1 MSFYSLSMPYDKDDS
16 LIKGAANPLAGA
28 LCLFGVFLHIILSD
42 GLLGLIGFD
51 YSGEE
56 GKFYEKLHPGTL
68 FIYIAFFVLLIGQGN
83 PLERLL
89 KIARYQ
95 MVPFALLFL
104 CILIFIYMTIRSGA
118 SGIAFLLDTHF
129 TPPMCAIIM
138 CYTPASMCRRAA
150 HLFVAFSV
158 FNGLL
163 GIAESIGKFRFFS
176 YDPTLAFM
184 RESTFRASA
193 MRGHPLNNAALSA
206 IAIYIVFAIPYS
218 QTIKT
223 LFLGIL
229 SISLIS
235 FGGRASLGIG
245 LAGLMVLSSIGMI
258 KYIMTKRL
266 SLLQLILL
274 LSVVLVAP
282 LCLFGGLYLALASG
296 MGERLLAHAFWDDS
310 AQSRTIAFMVFDY
323 MSTEEIIFGIGAER
337 IIDIAYRMNLS
348 VPLSDIENPWLLMCM
363 YLGAVAF
370 PIWLITTF
378 AFIGWVIKGKPIA
391 LKLAMLA
398 YFAIASTSNSFGR
411 KDSTY
416 LVTVTIILCVMGLL
430 RTAETKQ
437 LPQQAG

>member
-1 MSFYSLSMPYDKDDS
+1 MSFYSLSVPYDQDDS
-16 LIKGAANPLAGA
+16 LVKGSANPLAGV
-28 LCLFGVFLHIILSD
+28 LCLIGVFLHIIFSD
-42 GLLGLIGFD
+42 ALLGMVGFN
-51 YSGEE
+51 YSGED

-68 FIYIAFFVLLIGQGN
+68 MIYVAFLMLLIGQGN

-104 CILIFIYMTIRSGA
+104 CILLFMYMTIRSGA

-138 CYTPASMCRRAA
+138 CYTPASMCKRAV
-150 HLFVAFSV
+150 HLFVAFAV
-158 FNGLL
+158 LNGLM
-163 GIAESIGKFRFFS
+163 GIVESIGKFRFFR
-176 YDPTLAFM
+176 YDPMLAFM

-206 IAIYIVFAIPYS
+206 IAIYIVFALPYS
-218 QTIKT
+218 QAVKTI
-223 LFLGIL
+223 LLGVL
-229 SISLIS
+229 AVSLIA
-235 FGGRASLGIG
+235 FGGRASLGVG
-245 LAGLMVLSSIGMI
+245 LAGLMLLSSISMI
-258 KYIMTKRL
+258 KYILKRQL
-266 SLLQLILL
+266 TLLQLILL
-274 LSVVLVAP
+274 IAVALLGP
-282 LCLFGGLYLALASG
+282 LCLFGALYIAFVSG
-296 MGERLLAHAFWDDS
+296 MGERLVAHAHWDDS

-323 MSTEEIIFGIGAER
+323 MSTEEIIFGVGAER

-378 AFIGWVIKGKPIA
+378 AFIWWVNKGKPLA
-391 LKLAMLA
+391 LQLAMFA
-398 YFAIASTSNSFGR
+398 YFIIASTSNSFGR

-416 LVTVTIILCVMGLL
+416 LMTVTIVLCAARFFQKKENAPLSG
-430 RTAETKQ
+430 
-437 LPQQAG
+437 QAG